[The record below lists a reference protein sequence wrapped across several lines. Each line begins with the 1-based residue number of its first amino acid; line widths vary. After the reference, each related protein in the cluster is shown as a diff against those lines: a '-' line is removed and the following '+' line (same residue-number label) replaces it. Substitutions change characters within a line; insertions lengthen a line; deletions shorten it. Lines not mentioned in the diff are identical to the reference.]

1 MIQSDTLSRRS
12 DFIPEED
19 HDNENRILL
28 PDNMFINLIDV
39 DLQDRIAN
47 LTNYDFDVKNA
58 LEMLLEKGPNTLQ
71 NDLED
76 WKLEKHNGKNIMF
89 YKEKNYIPND
99 MELRRDIL
107 KMFHDHE
114 TAGHPGE
121 LETFNSIKQHYWW
134 PGMRTFVKRYVQGC
148 GVCQQFKI
156 NRNPSHPSY
165 QPIEGSK
172 SMRPFAQCSMD
183 MITDLPLSNG
193 HDSILAVVDHGL
205 MKGVI
210 LIPCSK
216 TLTAAQCAELLLDN
230 VYKRFGLMDKIISD
244 RGPQFAA
251 KSFIELLK
259 LLKIKSAL
267 TTAYH
272 PQSDGATERVNQEIE
287 AYILIF
293 CTNNLEE
300 WSKMLATLEFTHNN
314 RRHADRQNT
323 PFELMLG
330 ITPVA
335 IPLSFENTKYPTI
348 EERMK
353 KLIKEREEAL
363 AAHEL
368 ARSRMA
374 GRRSNTFKAFE
385 KGQKVWLDSRNLK
398 TQYNKK
404 IGPRREG
411 PFKIDEVLGPVTY
424 RLKLLNSWKI
434 HNIFHAILLR
444 PYVETEVHR
453 NNYPRPPPELLEG
466 EEVYTVERILKHRR
480 RGCGY
485 QYYVQWEGYPI
496 TEASWESE
504 TAFSANGDTLA
515 NYKERHQLP

>member
-1 MIQSDTLSRRS
+1 MIQSDTLSRRP
-12 DFIPEED
+12 DFIPNED

-28 PDNMFINLIDV
+28 PENMFINLIDV

-47 LTNYDFDVKNA
+47 STNYDFDVKNA

-76 WKLEKHNGKNIMF
+76 WKLKRHNGQNVMF
-89 YKEKNYIPND
+89 YKGKNYIPND
-99 MELRRDIL
+99 LDLRQDIL

-121 LETFNSIKQHYWW
+121 LETYNSVKTHYWW
-134 PGMRTFVKRYVQGC
+134 PGLRTFVKRYVQGC
-148 GVCQQFKI
+148 GICQQFKI

-172 SMRPFAQCSMD
+172 STRPFAQCSMD

-216 TLTAAQCAELLLDN
+216 TLTAAQCTELLLDN

-287 AYILIF
+287 AYISIF
-293 CTNNLEE
+293 CTNNPED
-300 WSKMLATLEFTHNN
+300 WSKMLATLEFMHNN
-314 RRHADRQNT
+314 RQHADCQNT

-330 ITPVA
+330 ITLVA

-368 ARSRMA
+368 ARQRMA
-374 GRRSNTFKAFE
+374 GRRRDMFVPFE

-398 TQYNKK
+398 TSYHKK
-404 IGPRREG
+404 IGPKQEG
-411 PFKIDEVLGPVTY
+411 PFEINEVLGPVTY
-424 RLKLLNSWKI
+424 QLKLPASWKI
-434 HNIFHAILLR
+434 HNMFHAVLL
-444 PYVETEVHR
+444 
-453 NNYPRPPPELLEG
+453 
-466 EEVYTVERILKHRR
+466 
-480 RGCGY
+480 
-485 QYYVQWEGYPI
+485 
-496 TEASWESE
+496 
-504 TAFSANGDTLA
+504 
-515 NYKERHQLP
+515 